1 MAYADEGDHL
11 KARQLVEAGTILP
24 LEHLLAQAQRER
36 PGRILEIG
44 FEQED
49 DRYLYEIE
57 LVNDKGEV
65 WKLEYDAKT
74 GELIEIEQK
83 E

>member
-1 MAYADEGDHL
+1 MAHADDGDHV

-24 LEHLLAQAQRER
+24 LEQLLAQAQRER
-36 PGRILEIG
+36 PGRILEVK

-49 DRYLYEIE
+49 DRYVYEIE
-57 LVNDKGEV
+57 LVDDKGEV
-65 WKLEYDAKT
+65 WELEYDAKT
-74 GELIEIEQK
+74 GELIEKEQK